1 MNIRRSIRILIA
13 EDHNLVRQGYLYLI
27 ERCHGIIVVA
37 EAKNGKELIQQYRE
51 HYPDVVVSDLQMP
64 EIDGLEALEKI
75 KKTDKNAKFLFLTM
89 HASNKYCR
97 MIKAVGGKGMVSKRI
112 LEQELCEAIKTVAR
126 GDEYFITCEN
136 ADENNMAKSVNDM
149 DYELIKTLT
158 AQEKRTLKYIGK
170 GNSRAEIADLMH
182 IGIRTIDTFIANI
195 KLKLNKKK
203 LSELSVIAAE
213 CDELLPY

>member
-1 MNIRRSIRILIA
+1 MNIRRRSIRILIA
-13 EDHNLVRQGYLYLI
+13 EDHNLVRQGYLCLI

-89 HASNKYCR
+89 HTSNKYCR
-97 MIKAVGGKGMVSKRI
+97 MIKAAGGKGMVSKKI
-112 LEQELCEAIKTVAR
+112 LEQELCEAIKTVAT
-126 GDEYFITCEN
+126 GDEYFIKCDNLAEPSMSANIT
-136 ADENNMAKSVNDM
+136 DV
-149 DYELIKTLT
+149 DYDLIKSLT
-158 AQEKRTLKYIGK
+158 RQEKRTLKYLGK

-203 LSELSVIAAE
+203 LSEL
-213 CDELLPY
+213 